1 MARQNSAELIARLN
15 SEMAK
20 LKDLAN
26 MTEKELNELSKAFT
40 KDLNVTVKMAQATKE
55 TARGVR
61 ELTELEKQSVKIL
74 KEKEKIDKQIITQR
88 KKLTQVNK
96 EQRATIQ
103 ALKVEEQRR
112 NKIAREEAKLTNQ
125 NIGAFERLNVKI
137 KSLSDQ
143 YRNLV
148 IAEGKETKQAKVLKR
163 QILELNKARNKANEA
178 LGMHQHKVGQY
189 TRALGKLR
197 GMLAQVGLAF
207 GAFMAIRDS
216 FRIIRDFEQA
226 QADLASVLGVNVE
239 EMGKLTEQSKQ
250 LGATTIF
257 TASQVSELQ
266 KEYAKLGFTMDE
278 IEGVTEATLQLAAA
292 TGTDLG
298 QSAAVVGSTLRAF
311 GMDVSETQRVVDVMA
326 KSFSASSLDME
337 KFTVAMRAVAPVAKN
352 AGFNIEQT
360 TALIGTLTDAGIDA
374 STAGTGL
381 RNVFLELS
389 KQGLTFEEAMAKIN
403 NASDKNA
410 ASLEF
415 FGKRGAVIGT
425 VLAESGVSADAL
437 TEKLNQA
444 GGAAQEMADKQLD
457 TLGGAVKLLSSAWE
471 GWILKMNE
479 SSGAGNFLKNVI
491 KFLAENL
498 ELILDLLLK
507 TVSAFV
513 VYKTAVKGAAVAQKL
528 LNQETIASIKNTK
541 LFGQQIF
548 KSTKSFGLWA
558 AAISFVVMALIDI
571 VSGLL
576 NAKSATDLFNETMD
590 KANEKLQEEKDKL
603 ALVGKELFNTKVAS
617 EQRQKVLDKINA
629 EYGTTLKNLEDEAA
643 FAAQV
648 AEAYEKIVEQLD
660 KKITAQVIEEELLAA
675 KKRVR
680 ELENEIAD
688 AGFFDV
694 LGEASGIIIGEGTD
708 KEIQKQLDLIAKLE
722 AEFAKLIQDSKTLS
736 DEITE
741 EDDEETTGG
750 TGGKGAKSIEDRK
763 KEELAAFIKGNEEIL
778 RQLEIQLRKQGAE
791 EEQIQRLLADKKIE
805 LARKTGE
812 KIIEL
817 DFKDKSILSQQ
828 ELEYLQFVDNNET
841 KKVKIV
847 QDANQKV
854 FNSLKQLTNQAK
866 KEGKSVVD
874 YLGEIFNSLRD
885 EIAQSLQLIASIQ
898 ESKISAIES
907 AIERQQQVI
916 EDSKD
921 AENRLIEQAK
931 QTGLQADESINLE
944 RERQKKALAEQQRL
958 EKEKQRI
965 EATIAALQLLAA
977 NVQSGQGNPVQNIK
991 SDILNLKSFINS
1003 QFYKGGYTGDGGK
1016 YETAGIVHKGEF
1028 VIDKE
1033 TTAQLGLKGK
1043 NMGEFKTW
1051 YKNSIIESGVKKSM
1065 DTDYILPE
1073 QNAALAQSS
1082 ILEAKL
1088 TELINVSKAKQID
1101 QGRAAFDAMVGALQ
1115 YQKGKTRYY
1124 FPVSKK

>member
-61 ELTELEKQSVKIL
+61 ELTQLEKQSVKIL

-148 IAEGKETKQAKVLKR
+148 IAEGKESKQAKVLKR
-163 QILELNKARNKANEA
+163 QILELNKARDKANEA

-207 GAFMAIRDS
+207 GAFMAIRES

-239 EMGKLTEQSKQ
+239 EMGKLTKQSKQ

-298 QSAAVVGSTLRAF
+298 QSATVVGSTLRAF

-410 ASLEF
+410 ASLEL

-498 ELILDLLLK
+498 ETILNLLVK
-507 TVSAFV
+507 SIAIWG
-513 VYKTAVKGAAVAQKL
+513 VYKTAVKGAAVAQKI
-528 LNQETIASIKNTK
+528 LNKETIASIKNTK
-541 LFGQQIF
+541 ILGQQVF
-548 KSTKSFGLWA
+548 KSSKSFGLWA
-558 AAISFVVMALIDI
+558 AAISAVVMLLIEA
-571 VSGLL
+571 VSEII
-576 NAKSATDLFNETMD
+576 NAKDAQDKFNDVMD
-590 KANEKLQEEKDKL
+590 KSNEKLEEEKDKL
-603 ALVGKELFNTKVAS
+603 ALVGQELFNTKVAS
-617 EQRQKVLDKINA
+617 EDRQKVLDKINA

-648 AEAYEKIVEQLD
+648 AAAYEKIVEQLD

-675 KKRVR
+675 KKSLR
-680 ELENEIAD
+680 ELERELEEAEDSWRSYTTEGVASQAFLKSEITDQEKFIAKLKNELISLNSESKDIADNKSGLGELGDRFNTISKDAKGATGHIIEFKEELGDQTYIEEFINEQYQKWKDFQNLIIEIDEDIEDLVDDEDLLLNPEDIITKKSLQEIAD
-688 AGFFDV
+688 F
-694 LGEASGIIIGEGTD
+694 IG
-708 KEIQKQLDLIAKLE
+708 
-722 AEFAKLIQDSKTLS
+722 S
-736 DEITE
+736 
-741 EDDEETTGG
+741 
-750 TGGKGAKSIEDRK
+750 
-763 KEELAAFIKGNEEIL
+763 
-778 RQLEIQLRKQGAE
+778 
-791 EEQIQRLLADKKIE
+791 
-805 LARKTGE
+805 
-812 KIIEL
+812 
-817 DFKDKSILSQQ
+817 
-828 ELEYLQFVDNNET
+828 
-841 KKVKIV
+841 
-847 QDANQKV
+847 
-854 FNSLKQLTNQAK
+854 
-866 KEGKSVVD
+866 
-874 YLGEIFNSLRD
+874 IFNSLRD

-944 RERQKKALAEQQRL
+944 RERQKKALVEQQRL

-977 NVQSGQGNPVQNIK
+977 NVQSGQGNPVQNVK
-991 SDILNLKSFINS
+991 TDILNLKSFINS
-1003 QFYKGGYTGDGGK
+1003 QYYKGGYTGDGGK